1 MRFLTCST
9 SAYLIF
15 YFLLYLFIGEYN
27 YLLENKSNWYNS
39 QKVEERLGQLAT
51 LMQFPHID
59 DWKSMLLKIIQ
70 ILIHS
75 LAVDLLK
82 EFTPVISK

>member
-1 MRFLTCST
+1 MFDIC
-9 SAYLIF
+9 IF
-15 YFLLYLFIGEYN
+15 NISLFCVYLFIGEYD
-27 YLLENKSNWYNS
+27 YLVENKSNWYNS